1 MSKPFLTIEEQV
13 GLLTSRGLIVDS
25 ETDRLL
31 MREGYYSII
40 NGYKDPFLDAQL
52 SRSSGDDRYAKGTS
66 FSNIYELFSF
76 DRQLRELTFHYL
88 IRAEATIR
96 TAVSHSFSQAHR
108 SSEDYLLQQNYCTV
122 DEFAAYGMDAGK
134 YASEVSLLTALLGK
148 CARKSKAEFI
158 VHYRD
163 VYGAVPLWVLC
174 NDLTFGNLEHFFNL
188 MKPQEKKDV
197 AKMIALSTRE
207 LNAPNPGFLEVN
219 DMRTHLEV
227 LVKFR
232 NICAHDERLYCAKVG
247 GRKDVNYLKMTWML
261 EHYLTHSEF
270 MEYLK
275 DLLGLISTGVNDASI
290 GHVLS
295 GLGYREFNAQ
305 LQKRLR

>member
-1 MSKPFLTIEEQV
+1 MSKPFLTIDEQV
-13 GLLTSRGLIVDS
+13 SLLASRGLVVDS
-25 ETDRLL
+25 ETGRLL

-40 NGYKDPFLDAQL
+40 NGYKDPFLDIQS
-52 SRSSGDDRYAKGTS
+52 SRSADDDRYIEGSS
-66 FSNIYELFSF
+66 FSNVYELFCF

-96 TAVSHSFSQAHR
+96 TAISHSFSKAHR
-108 SSEDYLLQQNYCTV
+108 GSEDYLLQQNFCTAE
-122 DEFAAYGMDAGK
+122 EFAAYGMDPAK
-134 YASEVSLLTALLGK
+134 YASEVSLLTGLLGK
-148 CARKSKAEFI
+148 CAKKSKADFI
-158 VHYRD
+158 IHYRD
-163 VYGAVPLWVLC
+163 TYGAVPLWVLC

-188 MKPQEKKDV
+188 MKPQEKKDA

-207 LNAPNPGFLEVN
+207 PGAPNSGFLNVG

-261 EHYLTHSEF
+261 ERYLTHSEF
-270 MEYLK
+270 MKYLR
-275 DLLGLISTGVNDASI
+275 DLLGLISNGVEDMSI
-290 GHVLS
+290 GHVLT
-295 GLGYREFNAQ
+295 GLGYREFNMQ
-305 LQKRLR
+305 LQKRLL